1 MEQKFYNVM
10 VDCNGYPELENGGEE
25 LTLDEAH
32 EFIKKME
39 EYFPDNLYTIV
50 PFVFV
55 ERENEYENRTYSRWA
70 ADGWEDF
77 YNTDEG

>member
-1 MEQKFYNVM
+1 MEEQFYNVM
-10 VDCNGYPELENGGEE
+10 VDCNGYPELENGGEK

-39 EYFPDNLYTIV
+39 EYFPDNFYTIV
-50 PFVFV
+50 PYVLV
-55 ERENEYENRTYSRWA
+55 NDPYYTEDRTYSRWA

>member
-25 LTLDEAH
+25 LTLQEAH
-32 EFIKKME
+32 EFVKRME
-39 EYFPDNLYTIV
+39 EYFPDNFYTIV

-55 ERENEYENRTYSRWA
+55 ERQQERRTYSRYA
-70 ADGWEDF
+70 ADGWEDL
-77 YNTDEG
+77 YSTDEG